1 MAETIGTLKK
11 QYEYNTKYKKEN
23 YDKIEFLVPK
33 GDKQRFKEIAEQNGM
48 KVGEWIRTVVYK
60 EINKD

>member
-1 MAETIGTLKK
+1 MSETIGTLKK

-33 GDKQRFKEIAEQNGM
+33 GDKELFKNIAAKQGM